1 MIDTID
7 KIIKMLEL
15 FDKGFKPVVIQ
26 MCEED
31 IANIPATSVK
41 VSAKK

>member
-1 MIDTID
+1 MTDTID

-26 MCEED
+26 MCED